1 MRGMGIPAILVAL
14 TLIAAACGGSDD
26 ATATTTTTTLAT
38 TTAAPTTTAPPP
50 TATTTTVEAS
60 TTTETPPSTL
70 PPSKPFVTTV
80 GLAGVIVGMTVEEA
94 EETSGFKLVG
104 ELDPDVS
111 EVCYFVTPTEASGLT
126 GVSYMVYQDAIARV
140 DISPPSQT
148 TTRSGVGIG
157 VDSDLLFEL
166 FPGQIE
172 EAPQFTIDGLALM
185 YVPKDEVDADY
196 RIIFDIEEGRVAAYR
211 SGILPPIGFGE
222 GCL

>member
-1 MRGMGIPAILVAL
+1 
-14 TLIAAACGGSDD
+14 
-26 ATATTTTTTLAT
+26 
-38 TTAAPTTTAPPP
+38 
-50 TATTTTVEAS
+50 
-60 TTTETPPSTL
+60 
-70 PPSKPFVTTV
+70 
-80 GLAGVIVGMTVEEA
+80 MTVEEA
-94 EETSGFKLVG
+94 EESSGFKLVG
-104 ELDPDVS
+104 ELDPGVS

-140 DISPPSQT
+140 DISPPSET

-157 VDSDLLFEL
+157 VDADLLFEL
-166 FPGQIE
+166 FPGQVE

-196 RIIFDIEEGRVAAYR
+196 RIIFDVEDGRVAAYR